1 MRDDIRVLVLG
12 TGQMGAGIARL
23 LLAKPGFALVGAFGR
38 RAERAGMDVGAAIG
52 LGRDLGIAVGVEL
65 AALIERAQPDIA
77 IQATCSRLADAMGE
91 ITMLVRHGVHVIS
104 IAEEMAYPACSSP
117 AFAEELHWLAVSKG
131 VAVLGTGVNPGFVL
145 DLLVVT
151 LSAVCADI
159 ESVTATRSNDLSPYG
174 PSVLVSQGVGLS
186 PQAFAQGVRDGTVV
200 GHLGFPES
208 MHLIAA
214 ALGWDIERI
223 EQTREPVVSRVRRE
237 TPLATVQPG
246 QVAGCHH
253 RAVAYC
259 AGRAVI
265 TLDHP
270 QQVHPQLEGV
280 ETGDRIEIRGSP
292 NVCLSGSP
300 EIPGGQATVA
310 LAVNMVPRVMN
321 APPGLHTMLDLPVPA
336 ALLGDA
342 RRVVRERA

>member
-23 LLAKPGFALVGAFGR
+23 LVVKPGLKLVGAFAR
-38 RAERAGMDVGAAIG
+38 RTERAGMDVGAAID
-52 LGRDLGIAVGVEL
+52 LGRDLGITVGVEL

-77 IQATCSRLADAMGE
+77 IQATCSRIVDAMGE
-91 ITMLVRHGVHVIS
+91 ITMLARHGVHVIS
-104 IAEEMAYPACSSP
+104 I
-117 AFAEELHWLAVSKG
+117 AEELHWLAVSKG
-131 VAVLGTGVNPGFVL
+131 VAVLGTGVNPGFAL

-174 PSVLVSQGVGLS
+174 SSVLASQGVGLS
-186 PQAFAQGVRDGTVV
+186 PQAFAQGGRDGTVV

-237 TPLATVQPG
+237 TPLTTVQPG

-280 ETGDRIEIRGSP
+280 ATGDRIEIRGSP

-300 EIPGGQATVA
+300 EIPGGEATVA
-310 LAVNMVPRVMN
+310 LAVNMIPRVMN

>member
-280 ETGDRIEIRGSP
+280 ATGDRIEIRGSP